1 MPVRR
6 QRASQCMRQEEIES
20 ILHMQWRPLHQAPPY
35 IEDYYY
41 QAFVYKHYGKR
52 NLKSFAPE
60 AVRELAPTEKL
71 APDEIAFV
79 KLDGLG
85 RVPFSNVRRPRPLMD
100 LAQADSTDQK
110 GVDNSGRGEVGVRRL
125 DQEPMLAARIMIE
138 DCMALILDVQDIDR
152 IFSAAAASG
161 EAIENEQLL
170 VQRRL
175 LLIDGLSASL
185 RLADSPILSSPH
197 TSDSSL
203 VTSKATFSDGVFLR
217 LLSLPKGL
225 VLAAQAL
232 LQIYPPSDFPHAKQ
246 QIQPNLRILWAILR
260 HVGRLFEGQEHSKSS
275 GVKGS
280 HTPELTDVEQATS
293 RVAAAVAAVLRRLH
307 DKRSV
312 YNAIVALTHGDLI
325 KFGSADIQLLPLHMQ
340 TRHKGGSA
348 SSLPWLVDIFT
359 ALLQR
364 AAEVE
369 LLPDEGSINDEDYIT
384 WKREFGILYDLVY
397 NHMQALQQ
405 AATNARDVEGNLSR
419 FEEIR
424 KVVPLELVRVLL
436 QHCAQGQSVQMKA
449 VLASI
454 GV

>member
-1 MPVRR
+1 
-6 QRASQCMRQEEIES
+6 
-20 ILHMQWRPLHQAPPY
+20 MQWRPLHQAPPY

-71 APDEIAFV
+71 APDEVAFV

-100 LAQADSTDQK
+100 LAQAEPTELK
-110 GVDNSGRGEVGVRRL
+110 GVNNSGHGEIGVRRL

-175 LLIDGLSASL
+175 LLVDGLSASL
-185 RLADSPILSSPH
+185 RLADAPFLSSPH
-197 TSDSSL
+197 TSDSS

-217 LLSLPKGL
+217 LLSIPKGL

-232 LQIYPPSDFPHAKQ
+232 LQIYPPPDFPHAKQ

-275 GVKGS
+275 GGSVKGS

-293 RVAAAVAAVLRRLH
+293 KVAAAAATVLHRLH
-307 DKRSV
+307 DKSSV
-312 YNAIVALTHGDLI
+312 CNAIVALTHGDLV
-325 KFGSADIQLLPLHMQ
+325 KFGSADIQLLPLHMI
-340 TRHKGGSA
+340 TRHKGGNA
-348 SSLPWLVDIFT
+348 SSVPWLVDIFT

-369 LLPDEGSINDEDYIT
+369 LLPDEGSLNEEDYNT
-384 WKREFGILYDLVY
+384 WRREFGILYDLIY
-397 NHMQALQQ
+397 NHMQALQL
-405 AATNARDVEGNLSR
+405 AASNARDVEGNLSR
-419 FEEIR
+419 LEEIR
-424 KVVPLELVRVLL
+424 KVVPMDLVRVLL
-436 QHCAQGQSVQMKA
+436 QHCAQEQALQMKA